1 MAGTSPATHEIFIL
15 SNASAL
21 RRRVAALAAAAVI
34 TPLHELRRVNAA
46 PSRPPV
52 ATFVLTAFILTT
64 LVLAAL
70 RRVPVF
76 GATTGMR
83 ALRTRRVRVAGG
95 PIIAMTM
102 AVGALLATIAFVRLA
117 VAAVRPAGL
126 AAVRLPFL
134 PFALGARSDAKHG
147 IPDHDGIV
155 RLTMTAGV
163 RRTLGRRVRAVAARM
178 LTVGPAVL
186 LVASITAMTALTTTI
201 VVLAAFAA

>member
-1 MAGTSPATHEIFIL
+1 M
-15 SNASAL
+15 
-21 RRRVAALAAAAVI
+21 AAAAVI
-34 TPLHELRRVNAA
+34 APLHELRRVNAA

-64 LVLAAL
+64 LVLTMLVVAAL

-83 ALRTRRVRVAGG
+83 ALRPRRVRVAGG

-117 VAAVRPAGL
+117 VAAVWPAGL

-134 PFALGARSDAKHG
+134 PFALGARADTKHG
-147 IPDHDGIV
+147 TASFYDGIV
-155 RLTMTAGV
+155 RLMMTSAICV
-163 RRTLGRRVRAVAARM
+163 ALG
-178 LTVGPAVL
+178 
-186 LVASITAMTALTTTI
+186 
-201 VVLAAFAA
+201 